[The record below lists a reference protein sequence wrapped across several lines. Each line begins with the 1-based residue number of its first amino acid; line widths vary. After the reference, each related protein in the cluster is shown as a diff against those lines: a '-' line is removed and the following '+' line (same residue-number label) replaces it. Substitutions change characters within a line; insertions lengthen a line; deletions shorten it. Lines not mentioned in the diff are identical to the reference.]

1 MDNFMKENLE
11 DYLSGGLLGR
21 RKEEFESYLSANPKA
36 AEELARYRE
45 TASLLHELRAPEE
58 DGMPVQPAPGFYAR
72 VMSQVEEERGVPF
85 WAAFLEPVLVKRLA
99 FVSLMWFL
107 LLGAY
112 ATVFDGSA
120 QNTVHVAEQMLMR
133 PPAPEYEV
141 RLGSDLEQNR
151 ASMLSVLMASK
162 SVR

>member
-1 MDNFMKENLE
+1 MDNFIKENLE

-36 AEELARYRE
+36 AEELARHRE

-85 WAAFLEPVLVKRLA
+85 WATFLEPVLVKRLA
-99 FVSLMWFL
+99 FASLMWFF

-120 QNTVHVAEQMLMR
+120 ESTVHVAERMLTR
-133 PPAPEYEV
+133 PPPPEYEV

-151 ASMLSVLMASK
+151 DSMLSVLLVSK